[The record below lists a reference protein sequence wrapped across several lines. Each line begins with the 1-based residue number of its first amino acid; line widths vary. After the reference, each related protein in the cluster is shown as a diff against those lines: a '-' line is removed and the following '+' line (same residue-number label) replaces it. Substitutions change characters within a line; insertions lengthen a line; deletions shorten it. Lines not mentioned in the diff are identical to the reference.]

1 MRRAKILIVTLLA
14 CLTLPCLFS
23 DMGLAQARPSRND
36 YRAAAKHRRKAQILA
51 RKGKHKKAAKAYKK
65 ADRLVPSLANKL
77 GRAEQLAKAG
87 DLVKAGEVLEKAAKL
102 PARRWRDKQTMRRI
116 RKLAEDVEE
125 RVPTLRI
132 KVRGPKRGDFEVTVD
147 EEEFEVGD
155 GAVNFNPGRYE
166 VVVKAAGFKTYSKKI
181 KLREGDVEKLVVRMK
196 SLAPAKPEKEES
208 DGKGMSRVPAY
219 LSWGLGVAGLGV
231 GIGFGIA
238 AMNATNDVL
247 TLYGCQNDKCPP
259 EAEADLSVA
268 KTNGNLSTAGFV
280 VGGAGLVAGTILFFV
295 AGNDDEE
302 GANEAGKRQ
311 LTIEARPVIAPGYLG
326 VSGRF

>member
-1 MRRAKILIVTLLA
+1 MKRAAVFLLVVFT
-14 CLTLPCLFS
+14 CLASGITR
-23 DMGLAQARPSRND
+23 AEARPSRND
-36 YRAAAKHRRKAQILA
+36 YRLAAKHRRKALGLA

-87 DLVKAGEVLEKAAKL
+87 NLVKAGELLKKAVKL
-102 PARRWRDKQTMRRI
+102 PARKWRDKQTMRRI

-132 KVRGPKRGDFEVTVD
+132 KVRGPDSDDFAVTVD
-147 EEEFEVGD
+147 DEEFEVGD

-166 VVVKAAGFKTYSKKI
+166 VVVKAKGFKTYRREI
-181 KLREGDVEKLVVRMK
+181 KLAEGDVEKLVIRLKLVAVPK
-196 SLAPAKPEKEES
+196 DEEEES
-208 DGKGMSRVPAY
+208 DGEGMSRVPAY
-219 LSWGLGVAGLGV
+219 LCWGVGVAGLGLGV
-231 GIGFGIA
+231 GFGIA

-268 KTNGNLSTAGFV
+268 KTNGNISTAGFV
-280 VGGAGLVAGTILFFV
+280 VGGAGLVAGTVLFFV
-295 AGNDDEE
+295 AGKDKKEDDDEAAK
-302 GANEAGKRQ
+302 GRFSM
-311 LTIEARPVIAPGYLG
+311 EARPLVGPGFVG
-326 VSGRF
+326 VQGRF